1 MQNVPDADVIVVGGG
16 ISGLACAWGLQRRGA
31 NVRLIESALRA
42 GGCIATVRKQ
52 GYLLEAGPNSALDT
66 SPLVGRL
73 LDELG
78 ISAERVDAN
87 PAARNRY
94 VVRNGAP
101 IALPMSPLAF
111 LTSSLFSATAK
122 LRLFG
127 EPFISRGT
135 AADESVA
142 SFVRRRLGGEFL
154 DYAINPFVGGVY
166 AGRPEEL
173 CVRAAFPR
181 LYDLEQKY
189 GSLIRGQVLGAR
201 SRARES
207 QKSKH
212 TASMFS
218 FHGGMETVTAAM
230 ARQLRHVE
238 LNAAVSGIA
247 ADGGGFTL
255 SVDTSGTRR
264 TLRAPAVV
272 LAVPAYAAAP
282 LIRPLLPAAADALEG
297 VPYPPVAVV
306 YCGFRRNAVGHP
318 LDGFGML
325 VPQCEGA
332 RILGSIFSST
342 LFEQRAQTGHVL
354 LTTFIGGSRQPE
366 LVALEDDELAALVR
380 TELAKL
386 LGAGAAPDFCE
397 VRRWRQAIPQYTLGY
412 GARMDVLNDAERAM
426 PGLFFCANYRGGIS
440 ISDCIQS
447 ADRVATAGYE
457 FLGRSGAAGG

>member
-1 MQNVPDADVIVVGGG
+1 MQNAPDADVIVVGGG

-31 NVRLIESALRA
+31 NVRLIESAPRA
-42 GGCIATVRKQ
+42 GGCIATVRRQ

-66 SPLVGRL
+66 SPRVARL

-78 ISAERVDAN
+78 IAAERVDAN

-94 VVRNGAP
+94 VVRNGVP

-111 LTSSLFSATAK
+111 LTSPLFSAAAK

-127 EPFISRGT
+127 EPFRSRGS

-142 SFVRRRLGGEFL
+142 AFVRRRLGGEFL

-181 LYDLEQKY
+181 LYELEQQY

-201 SRARES
+201 RRARES

-218 FHGGMETVTAAM
+218 FRGGMETVTAAM

-247 ADGGGFTL
+247 ADGGGFAL
-255 SVDTSGTRR
+255 SVDSAGTRR
-264 TLRAPAVV
+264 TLRAPSVV
-272 LAVPAYAAAP
+272 MAVPAYAAAP
-282 LIRPLLPAAADALEG
+282 LIRPLLPAAAAALQG

-306 YCGFRRNAVGHP
+306 YCGFHRNAVGHP

-325 VPQCEGA
+325 VPQYEGR

-386 LGAGAAPDFCE
+386 LGAGVAPDFCE
-397 VRRWRQAIPQYTLGY
+397 VRRWRQAIPQYTLGH
-412 GARMDVLNDAERAM
+412 GARMDALNDAERAI

-457 FLGRSGAAGG
+457 FLGRSGAAG